1 MALSPHARPP
11 ISHGYRS
18 FGGHLLLERRT
29 GCGGFA
35 AESGYGGFAVENGC
49 SPLAEAATGRS
60 AASQKR
66 CAAARGGDANEW

>member
-11 ISHGYRS
+11 IGHGYRS

-35 AESGYGGFAVENGC
+35 AENGC
-49 SPLAEAATGRS
+49 GPLAEAATGRS

-66 CAAARGGDANEW
+66 CAAAREGDANEW